1 MKRILVIAGG
11 EWQVPIIRTAKAL
24 GYFVVNT
31 NLYENSPGFVYA
43 DVGVVVDVYDV
54 QKNIE
59 VARQYNVDAIVSD
72 QSDIVVGS
80 VAKVSDALQLPNIGV
95 GIAQRFTSKY
105 LMRQMNAQCGFPSP
119 KFAVCTNAEEILA
132 FMQLYAT
139 TVVVKPIS
147 NQSSRGVIKIEVCD
161 LDLVKEAYE
170 YAKVHTPDGRV
181 IVEEYIGGIELT
193 VDGVKLNDGIHYC
206 LATSF
211 KEHYEHNTMIAKAL
225 WFANSHPEIDYAQL
239 HEQHNQLIAQMQ
251 LPFGL
256 THAEYKYYNGK
267 FYLIE
272 VAARGGGTNISS
284 HIVPIMSG
292 IDSVNLLLRMV
303 TGERIQL
310 IHPLHTTDYAVLYFF
325 NYDQGVVRAIYG
337 VDQVTHIPGVISF
350 GMNIVPG
357 QRILSPTDDRSRHAF
372 AIVRGTTYAQV
383 VDCID
388 QIRSIIR
395 IEYE

>member
-1 MKRILVIAGG
+1 MMKRILVIAGG

-59 VARQYNVDAIVSD
+59 VARLYNVDAIVSD
-72 QSDIVVGS
+72 QSDIAVGS

-95 GIAQRFTSKY
+95 AIAQRFTSKY
-105 LMRQMNAQCGFPSP
+105 LMRQMNAQSGFPTP
-119 KFAVCTNAEEILA
+119 KFAICTNTEEILE
-132 FMQLYAT
+132 FMQSCAT
-139 TVVVKPIS
+139 PVVVKPIA

-161 LDLVKEAYE
+161 RNLINEAYE
-170 YAKVHTPDGRV
+170 YAKVHTPDGSV

-211 KEHYEHNTMIAKAL
+211 KEHYEHNTMIARAL
-225 WFANSHPEIDYAQL
+225 WFANSHPDIDYAQL
-239 HEQHNQLIAQMQ
+239 YEQHNQLIAQMQ

-284 HIVPIMSG
+284 HIVPI
-292 IDSVNLLLRMV
+292 DSVNLLLRMV
-303 TGERIQL
+303 TGERIQS
-310 IHPLHTTDYAVLYFF
+310 IIPINTADYAVLYFF
-325 NYDQGVVRAIYG
+325 NYDQGVVRAIHG
-337 VDQVTHIPGVISF
+337 VDQVYSIPGVIRF
-350 GMNIVPG
+350 GMNIILG

-372 AIVRGTTYAQV
+372 AIVRGATYAQV
-383 VDCID
+383 VDRIE

>member
-1 MKRILVIAGG
+1 MSRILVIAGG
-11 EWQVPIIRTAKAL
+11 DWQVPIIRTAKSM

-31 NLYENSPGFVYA
+31 NLYADSPGFAYA

-59 VARQYNVDAIVSD
+59 VARQYNVDAVVSD
-72 QSDIVVGS
+72 QSDIAVDS
-80 VAKVSDALQLPNIGV
+80 VAKVSDALQLSNIGV
-95 GIAQRFTSKY
+95 AIAQRFTSKY
-105 LMRQMNAQCGFPSP
+105 LMRQMNAQGGFPTP
-119 KFAVCTNAEEILA
+119 KFAICTSVDEILA
-132 FMQLYAT
+132 FMQLQASV
-139 TVVVKPIS
+139 VVVKPVA
-147 NQSSRGVIKIEVCD
+147 NQSSRGVIKVDVCD
-161 LDLVKEAYE
+161 HETISNAYE

-193 VDGVKLNDGIHYC
+193 IDGVKLNDGIHYC

-211 KEHYEHNTMIAKAL
+211 KEHYEHNTMIARAL
-225 WFANSHPEIDYAQL
+225 WFANSHPDIDYAQL
-239 HEQHNQLIAQMQ
+239 YEQHNRLIEQME

-284 HIVPIMSG
+284 HIVPFMSG

-303 TGERIQL
+303 TGERIQS
-310 IHPLHTTDYAVLYFF
+310 IHPIYTADYAVLYFF

-337 VDQVTHIPGVISF
+337 VDQVKHIPGVISF

-372 AIVRGTTYAQV
+372 AIVSGMTYAQV
-383 VDCID
+383 VDRIE